1 MATKKRGLG
10 KGLDVLFGE
19 QTATEASSKYTEAS
33 EKRALASGEMKVKIS
48 LVVPNADQPRKVFD
62 KAALEELTAS
72 IKEYGVLD
80 PLLVRK
86 KGDTYEI
93 IAGERRWRAA
103 QAAGLKEVPVI
114 CREYTER
121 QAAEIAIIENL
132 QREDL
137 NAIEEA
143 QAYQQLIDEYELS
156 QEDVANIV
164 SKNRTTITNS
174 LRLLKLAPELQKM
187 LVDGVLSAGH
197 ARAILALED
206 LELQKKL
213 ANMIVESKMS
223 VREAEKK
230 AKSLTR
236 KKADK
241 KGKTDETDYSIF
253 YKEYEEKLTEA
264 LGTKVHINRKDNKKG
279 RIEIDYYSMS
289 ELERIVEKLV

>member
-19 QTATEASSKYTEAS
+19 QVTTQAQDKYTTAP
-33 EKRALASGEMKVKIS
+33 EKRALPSGEMKVKIS
-48 LVVPNADQPRKVFD
+48 LVVPNAEQPRKTFE
-62 KAALEELTAS
+62 KEALDELTAS
-72 IKEYGVLD
+72 IKEYGILD

-114 CREYTER
+114 CREYTEK

-143 QAYQQLIDEYELS
+143 QAYQQLIDDYDLS

-174 LRLLKLAPELQKM
+174 LRLLKLAPELQTM
-187 LVDGVLSAGH
+187 LVDGVISAGH
-197 ARAILALED
+197 ARALLAIED
-206 LELQKKL
+206 TELQKKI
-213 ANMIVESKMS
+213 ANTIVESKLS
-223 VREAEKK
+223 VRETEKK
-230 AKSLTR
+230 VKSLTR
-236 KKADK
+236 KKPEK
-241 KGKTDETDYSIF
+241 KKTDEADYSIF

>member
-19 QTATEASSKYTEAS
+19 QTPTQAQSKYTSAS
-33 EKRALASGEMKVKIS
+33 EKRTLASGEMKVKIS
-48 LVVPNADQPRKVFD
+48 LVVPNAEQPRKTFT
-62 KAALEELTAS
+62 KEALDELTAS

-86 KGDTYEI
+86 KGDTFEI

-114 CREYTER
+114 CREYTEK

-143 QAYQQLIDEYELS
+143 KAYQQLIDEYDLS
-156 QEDVANIV
+156 QEDVANVV
-164 SKNRTTITNS
+164 SKNRTTITNA
-174 LRLLKLAPELQKM
+174 LRLLKLAPELQNM
-187 LVDGVLSAGH
+187 LIEGTLSAGH
-197 ARAILALED
+197 ARALLALED
-206 LELQKKL
+206 VELQKKI
-213 ANMIVESKMS
+213 ANMIIESKLS
-223 VREAEKK
+223 VRETEKK
-230 AKSLTR
+230 VKSLTR
-236 KKADK
+236 KKSEK
-241 KGKTDETDYSIF
+241 KKPEEADYSIF